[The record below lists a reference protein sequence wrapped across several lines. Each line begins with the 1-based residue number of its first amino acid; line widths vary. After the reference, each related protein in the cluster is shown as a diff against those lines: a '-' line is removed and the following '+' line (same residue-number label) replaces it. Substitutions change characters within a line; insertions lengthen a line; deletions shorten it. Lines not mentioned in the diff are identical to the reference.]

1 MQSSGMKTR
10 GVVLAGVVCAVLDD
24 NAIGRDCR
32 QRDNAIFA
40 GVGNTA
46 GRSIDGCNPVSSA
59 PSGAT

>member
-1 MQSSGMKTR
+1 MKTR

-59 PSGAT
+59 P